1 MKLFSFFKKFFLD
14 PKKNP
19 KHIAVIMDGNG
30 RWAQKRHM
38 PRSYG
43 HAKGLN
49 SVQKIIKYAILY
61 KIEALTLYAFSTEN
75 SKRPKKEIDELVK
88 LFDKSISKE
97 ANNLLKN
104 NIVLRILGDITFF
117 PKLLQK
123 KINNLELQSKKNDGL
138 KLNIALNYGGQRE
151 IVNAVNRSLK
161 NKRKV
166 TLKDVEQSLD
176 TVNLPNVDLLIRT
189 GGEKRISNFLLWQL
203 AYSELFFVDKLWP
216 DFKESI
222 FIDALYSFQ
231 KRNRRFGTL

>member
-1 MKLFSFFKKFFLD
+1 VKLFSFFKKFFLD

-43 HAKGLN
+43 HANGLN
-49 SVQKIIKYAILY
+49 SVQKIIKYAIIY